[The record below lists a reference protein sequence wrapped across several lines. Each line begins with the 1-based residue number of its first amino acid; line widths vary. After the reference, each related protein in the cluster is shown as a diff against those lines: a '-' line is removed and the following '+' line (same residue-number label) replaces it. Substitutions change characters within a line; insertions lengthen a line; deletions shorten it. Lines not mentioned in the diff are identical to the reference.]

1 MSGTGHSWLR
11 RWTGLTWSCGRGRP
25 ARSLPA
31 ATANPSGLYSIS
43 RPPFWRSHTK
53 PHRLFRTQPKANRS
67 LEKLLQPEKAIFKR
81 ISGSLGGG
89 SAPHKKALTQ
99 GPPIVHHKK
108 FTQGVMYPLEGNY
121 ILTLAM

>member
-89 SAPHKKALTQ
+89 RDAEKKNRGAGAPLGRTDKFLQ
-99 GPPIVHHKK
+99 GDIPPP
-108 FTQGVMYPLEGNY
+108 GELP
-121 ILTLAM
+121 